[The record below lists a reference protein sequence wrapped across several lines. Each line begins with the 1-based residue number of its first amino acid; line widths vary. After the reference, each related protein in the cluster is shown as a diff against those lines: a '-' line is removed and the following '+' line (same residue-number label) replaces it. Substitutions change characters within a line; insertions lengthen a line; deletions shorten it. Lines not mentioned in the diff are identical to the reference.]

1 MGQVAY
7 PQATELLITADSG
20 GSNGYRLRLW
30 KWELQRLADDT
41 HLAISVC
48 HFPPSTSK
56 WNKIEH
62 RLFSFISRNWRG
74 KPLVSHAVIVN
85 LIASTTTQEGLKVQ
99 CELDTNS
106 YLKGIKVSDEELAC
120 INLQRNSF
128 HGEWN
133 YTISPHST

>member
-1 MGQVAY
+1 VVLHGAY
-7 PQATELLITADSG
+7 PQATELLVTADSG

-30 KWELQRLADDT
+30 KRELQRLADDT

-85 LIASTTTQEGLKVQ
+85 LIASTTTKEGLKVQ

-106 YLKGIKVSDEELAC
+106 YPKELLVNKYIK
-120 INLQRNSF
+120 
-128 HGEWN
+128 
-133 YTISPHST
+133 